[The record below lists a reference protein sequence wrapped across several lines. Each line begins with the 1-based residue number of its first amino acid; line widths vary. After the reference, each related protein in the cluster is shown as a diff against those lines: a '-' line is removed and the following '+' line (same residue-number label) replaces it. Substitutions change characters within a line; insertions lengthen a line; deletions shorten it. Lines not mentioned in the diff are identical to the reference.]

1 MDLSVLL
8 LHFYGIHRRF
18 KDLLRDLWNLISYYG
33 VFKNFMDFIHD
44 F

>member
-8 LHFYGIHRRF
+8 RNIYRIHRRF
-18 KDLLRDLWNLISYYG
+18 KDLLRDLWNLISYNG
-33 VFKNFMDFIHD
+33 VFRNFMDFIHD